1 MFMSASVVKIGGQLE
16 KSMWIVAIGWAYVVI
31 LMAAT
36 ETSVIAGI
44 MTFFGYC
51 VLPLS
56 ILFYI
61 AGAGKRRQRR
71 AGASP
76 HANLTSTTTP
86 DGDAGLP
93 FASTGFFLASDG
105 AGAACGSADS
115 GGDCG
120 GGDGGG
126 GGGD

>member
-1 MFMSASVVKIGGQLE
+1 
-16 KSMWIVAIGWAYVVI
+16 MWIVAVGWAYVVI

-61 AGAGKRRQRR
+61 AGAGRRRRRR

-76 HANLTSTTTP
+76 PSAAEA
-86 DGDAGLP
+86 DA
-93 FASTGFFLASDG
+93 ASTPEPGEHQKY
-105 AGAACGSADS
+105 
-115 GGDCG
+115 
-120 GGDGGG
+120 
-126 GGGD
+126 

>member
-1 MFMSASVVKIGGQLE
+1 
-16 KSMWIVAIGWAYVVI
+16 MWIVAVGWAYVVI

-61 AGAGKRRQRR
+61 AGAGKRRARR

-76 HANLTSTTTP
+76 RSPSSHDGADANLPLMTH
-86 DGDAGLP
+86 
-93 FASTGFFLASDG
+93 GFFLPASDNPTDCG
-105 AGAACGSADS
+105 SGSADN
-115 GGDCG
+115 GGCDGG

>member
-1 MFMSASVVKIGGQLE
+1 
-16 KSMWIVAIGWAYVVI
+16 MWIVAVGWAYVVI

-71 AGASP
+71 AGASAYSTARP
-76 HANLTSTTTP
+76 GTRPDGADASVPLTSP
-86 DGDAGLP
+86 
-93 FASTGFFLASDG
+93 GFFLPSSDNSN
-105 AGAACGSADS
+105 CGSADS
-115 GGDCG
+115 GSGGDC

-126 GGGD
+126 GGGGD

>member
-1 MFMSASVVKIGGQLE
+1 
-16 KSMWIVAIGWAYVVI
+16 MWIVAIGWAYVVI

-56 ILFYI
+56 ILFYL
-61 AGAGKRRQRR
+61 AGAGRRRRRR
-71 AGASP
+71 ADASARSSADDSSLP
-76 HANLTSTTTP
+76 AGIIPPYMPLT
-86 DGDAGLP
+86 
-93 FASTGFFLASDG
+93 DG
-105 AGAACGSADS
+105 AATAADCAASGAD
-115 GGDCG
+115 G
-120 GGDGGG
+120 GGNGGCG

>member
-1 MFMSASVVKIGGQLE
+1 
-16 KSMWIVAIGWAYVVI
+16 MWIVAIGWAYVVI

-71 AGASP
+71 VRAS
-76 HANLTSTTTP
+76 TYSTATP
-86 DGDAGLP
+86 DGADASLLMNQ
-93 FASTGFFLASDG
+93 GFFLPSCQAADDSNTGQGASD
-105 AGAACGSADS
+105 CGSWDGGGDS
-115 GGDCG
+115 GGDCGGG

>member
-1 MFMSASVVKIGGQLE
+1 
-16 KSMWIVAIGWAYVVI
+16 MWIVAVGWAYVVI

-51 VLPLS
+51 VLPMS
-56 ILFYI
+56 ILFYL
-61 AGAGKRRQRR
+61 AGAGRRRQRR
-71 AGASP
+71 AGASASP
-76 HANLTSTTTP
+76 AAIADDGMLPLTAPALFTAL
-86 DGDAGLP
+86 GAGLP
-93 FASTGFFLASDG
+93 DAAPSD
-105 AGAACGSADS
+105 CGNADS
-115 GGDCG
+115 GAGCS